1 MDMRTPLSRVRGL
14 GSAKEGTDHF
24 WIQRLTAISNIPL
37 TLFFIIL
44 VARLAGRP
52 YGEVIATLSSPLVAI
67 LLILAILSVTWH
79 MRLGVQIVIEDYF
92 HGEGG
97 KMALLIGNIFYSL
110 AVAAISVFAIL
121 KIAFGG

>member
-24 WIQRLTAISNIPL
+24 WVQRLTAISNIPL

-52 YGEVIATLSSPLVAI
+52 YGEVLATLSSPLVSI

-92 HGEGG
+92 HGEAG